1 MVATTR
7 GANSPRKLKF
17 SDKIVTKGL
26 TTDALVK
33 KMKALHSEL
42 ASMDQDNV
50 DTNTLQGVR
59 KELISTTI
67 LLHKDK
73 GVRALAACCI
83 ADLLRLYAPD
93 APYTA
98 PELKDIFQFFFRQ
111 LSTGLR
117 GPDAP
122 YYNEYF
128 YLLESLASIKSIVL
142 VCDIPAADEL
152 LCTIFRNIFDLV
164 PMGLPKNVE
173 MFMAEILVALIDECA
188 SLPSEVL
195 EILLAQFLPAR
206 TRTDSPA
213 YRLSIGV
220 CTRTA
225 DKLQRHVAQY
235 FGDLLLQHTP
245 DDQTSMPAEDVEELR
260 TAHELVQ
267 RLAQAVAPLLLNV
280 VPQLEEELRVTDQT
294 IRSIATQTL
303 GAIFGDSNGAKL
315 ARTYPS
321 TWSQWLLRRNDRV
334 AAVRVIFIEC
344 SKDIVLHHAELKGD
358 MEEALKGKFMDPDD
372 KVRAAVCKLFSQI
385 DYEAALHHVAKSQ
398 LEELAGRCL
407 DRKPTVRHE
416 AFNSIGRL
424 FSLAYPEIENNDL
437 AAVPQFS
444 WIPGKLIEAAAM
456 PETRDE
462 AEKCIS
468 EFVLP
473 LPAKNEDVVP
483 WTERLLLIMKYLNP
497 SHVTSLL
504 ALANLKS
511 ARPSVFE
518 RFIQCCV
525 DFNGGTIDK
534 NEEEITRNLNHAIKV
549 VTSQS
554 ADANKLADDL
564 RAFAKLNES
573 RLYKLLKTC
582 VDPQTDLKTLI
593 KSTSEFHRRVEQA
606 SSGILE
612 TMSWFLRRA
621 SLHIVNQ
628 SSIPTLVKK
637 LKLADQP
644 NTESQSLVGTGGDE
658 SSQQTHAEIIADRAQ
673 SVLECMSKF
682 NPAVYAPHVAELV
695 KALADE
701 KHPRLVQYCTQALAA
716 IVSLD
721 SSLAP
726 TEKRTTDRLVKIA
739 LSDVPKQAKFAL
751 RVLSH
756 CKDGA
761 HLCAKVVNTI
771 APALP
776 SAKGDT
782 LVAHIAA
789 LAEAA
794 KSCPEAFE
802 DKSNVI
808 TTYLVQELLM
818 SNTPST
824 EDEMITGD
832 ADEEWVED
840 SQLNAIG
847 KAKLLALKVMHNRC
861 LAHVH
866 SDAALDIS
874 QPVFKLLFTILEHGG
889 AVNPSVEY
897 DPRIKAR
904 LRLQAAVS
912 LLKLSSSET
921 YANVVLKNLIMLAIT
936 LQDTSFR
943 VRSELLN
950 KFTLLCINR
959 KLGPNFYVLAFIT
972 AHDPERE
979 IRERARN
986 WVIASMRRLPLELR
1000 VQHFDMLFIRLLH
1013 LLAHHPDFAVTTEGL
1028 QDMAKYVEFYLE
1040 IVATAEN
1047 IPLQFHLALK
1057 AKTVRDADSHVFSE
1071 HLYVLSELAQH
1082 LIRARAKNRGWTLNT
1097 YPGKVKIPADIF
1109 RALPNHEAASK
1120 ACISTCGD
1128 IHPRGLALL
1137 TSSRHVCR
1145 SLKKSICPR
1154 KTFNGSR
1161 ELENPSVHPPARLAK
1176 HETTRTRLP
1185 GSARQLLR
1193 GEQTEQPRRKARRPK
1208 KANTWREQSE
1218 DEESEEDPT
1227 SESDQDQGNAKAKPR
1242 PSTSTR
1248 EERRLKRS
1256 RGEEEPKQDS
1266 EESGEEEGSDEEES
1280 DSGSD
1285 GESGEEGEEGSDKG
1299 KSVEGVRKKRRL
1311 RGPRLTHRKR
1321 RSVPS
1326 KS

>member
-1 MVATTR
+1 MWTR
-7 GANSPRKLKF
+7 TLYRGYGKSSL
-17 SDKIVTKGL
+17 
-26 TTDALVK
+26 
-33 KMKALHSEL
+33 ALHSEL
-42 ASMDQDNV
+42 AAMDQDNV

-59 KELISTTI
+59 KELISATI

-321 TWSQWLLRRNDRV
+321 TWSQWLSRRNDRV
-334 AAVRVIFIEC
+334 AAVRVIFVEC

-385 DYEAALHHVAKSQ
+385 DYEAALHHVAKS
-398 LEELAGRCL
+398 
-407 DRKPTVRHE
+407 
-416 AFNSIGRL
+416 
-424 FSLAYPEIENNDL
+424 NDL

-483 WTERLLLIMKYLNP
+483 WTERLLLVMKYLCPFMKYLNP
-497 SHVTSLL
+497 GHVTGLL

-511 ARPSVFE
+511 SRPSVFE

-644 NTESQSLVGTGGDE
+644 NTDSQSLVGISGDE
-658 SSQQTHAEIIADRAQ
+658 GSQQTHAEIIADRAQ

-682 NPAVYAPHVAELV
+682 NPAVYSPHVAELV

-701 KHPRLVQYCTQALAA
+701 KHPRLA

-726 TEKRTTDRLVKIA
+726 AEKRTTDRLVKIA
-739 LSDVPKQAKFAL
+739 LSDAPKQAKFAL
-751 RVLSH
+751 RALSH

-761 HLCAKVVNTI
+761 HLCAKVVNAI

-776 SAKGDT
+776 SAEGDT
-782 LVAHIAA
+782 LVAHVAA

-824 EDEMITGD
+824 EDEMITDD

-847 KAKLLALKVMHNRC
+847 RAKLLALKVMHNRC

-874 QPVFKLLFTILEHGG
+874 QPVFKLLFTILEHSG

-897 DPRIKAR
+897 E

-912 LLKLSSSET
+912 LLKMSSSET
-921 YANVVLKNLIMLAIT
+921 YANIVLKNLIMLAIT

-986 WVIASMRRLPLELR
+986 WVVASMRRLPLELR

-1028 QDMAKYVEFYLE
+1028 QDMA
-1040 IVATAEN
+1040 
-1047 IPLQFHLALK
+1047 
-1057 AKTVRDADSHVFSE
+1057 
-1071 HLYVLSELAQH
+1071 
-1082 LIRARAKNRGWTLNT
+1082 
-1097 YPGKVKIPADIF
+1097 
-1109 RALPNHEAASK
+1109 
-1120 ACISTCGD
+1120 
-1128 IHPRGLALL
+1128 
-1137 TSSRHVCR
+1137 
-1145 SLKKSICPR
+1145 
-1154 KTFNGSR
+1154 
-1161 ELENPSVHPPARLAK
+1161 
-1176 HETTRTRLP
+1176 
-1185 GSARQLLR
+1185 
-1193 GEQTEQPRRKARRPK
+1193 
-1208 KANTWREQSE
+1208 
-1218 DEESEEDPT
+1218 
-1227 SESDQDQGNAKAKPR
+1227 
-1242 PSTSTR
+1242 
-1248 EERRLKRS
+1248 
-1256 RGEEEPKQDS
+1256 
-1266 EESGEEEGSDEEES
+1266 
-1280 DSGSD
+1280 
-1285 GESGEEGEEGSDKG
+1285 
-1299 KSVEGVRKKRRL
+1299 
-1311 RGPRLTHRKR
+1311 
-1321 RSVPS
+1321 
-1326 KS
+1326 

>member
-33 KMKALHSEL
+33 KMKTLHSEL

-50 DTNTLQGVR
+50 DTNTFQGVR

-164 PMGLPKNVE
+164 PIGLPKNVE

-321 TWSQWLLRRNDRV
+321 TWTQWLLRRNDRV
-334 AAVRVIFIEC
+334 AAVRVMFVEC
-344 SKDIVLHHAELKGD
+344 SKDILLHHAELKGD

-385 DYEAALHHVAKSQ
+385 DYEAALHHVTISQ

-407 DRKPTVRHE
+407 DRKPAVRHE

-424 FSLAYPEIENNDL
+424 YSLAYPEIENNDL

-444 WIPGKLIEAAAM
+444 WIPGKLIEAAATH
-456 PETRDE
+456 ETRDE

-473 LPAKNEDVVP
+473 LPAKSEDVVP
-483 WTERLLLIMKYLNP
+483 WTERLLLVMKYLNP
-497 SHVTSLL
+497 GHVTSLL

-511 ARPSVFE
+511 PRPSVFE

-554 ADANKLADDL
+554 ADGSKLAEDL
-564 RAFAKLNES
+564 HTFAKLNEN
-573 RLYKLLKTC
+573 RLYKLVKTC

-628 SSIPTLVKK
+628 SSIPILVKK

-644 NTESQSLVGTGGDE
+644 NTESQSL
-658 SSQQTHAEIIADRAQ
+658 

-682 NPAVYAPHVAELV
+682 NPAVYSPHVAELI

-721 SSLAP
+721 DSLAP

-739 LSDVPKQAKFAL
+739 LSDAPKQAKFAL
-751 RVLSH
+751 RALSH

-776 SAKGDT
+776 RANGDT

-824 EDEMITGD
+824 EDEMVTDD

-874 QPVFKLLFTILEHGG
+874 QPVFKLLFTILEHSG
-889 AVNPSVEY
+889 AVNPTVEY

-912 LLKLSSSET
+912 LLKMSSIET

-959 KLGPNFYVLAFIT
+959 KLGPNFYVLTFIT

-986 WVIASMRRLPLELR
+986 WVVKSMQLR

-1028 QDMAKYVEFYLE
+1028 QDMAKYIEFYLD

-1047 IPLQFHLALK
+1047 ISLQFHLALK

-1097 YPGKVKIPADIF
+1097 YPGKVKIPADLF

-1120 ACISTCGD
+1120 ISKKEYLPEENLQWLSAAGKPVRSPTSKARKTGD
-1128 IHPRGLALL
+1128 DKDKA
-1137 TSSRHVCR
+1137 
-1145 SLKKSICPR
+1145 PR
-1154 KTFNGSR
+1154 KRKATASGRTNG
-1161 ELENPSVHPPARLAK
+1161 ATK
-1176 HETTRTRLP
+1176 
-1185 GSARQLLR
+1185 
-1193 GEQTEQPRRKARRPK
+1193 KARRPQK
-1208 KANTWREQSE
+1208 VNTWREQSE
-1218 DEESEEDPT
+1218 DEESDEDLT
-1227 SESDQDQGNAKAKPR
+1227 SESDDQGDAKSKPR

-1248 EERRLKRS
+1248 EERRLRRS
-1256 RGEEEPKQDS
+1256 RGGEEAEPKQDS
-1266 EESGEEEGSDEEES
+1266 EESGEEEGSGEEES
-1280 DSGSD
+1280 DGSSD
-1285 GESGEEGEEGSDKG
+1285 GESGEEGEGESDKD
-1299 KSVEGVRKKRRL
+1299 KSTEVVRKKRRV

-1321 RSVPS
+1321 RSRPS
-1326 KS
+1326 KP

>member
-17 SDKIVTKGL
+17 SDKIITKGL

-33 KMKALHSEL
+33 RMKTLHSEL
-42 ASMDQDNV
+42 ASIDQDNV

-152 LCTIFRNIFDLV
+152 LCTIFRNVFDLV

-321 TWSQWLLRRNDRV
+321 TWHSGY
-334 AAVRVIFIEC
+334 
-344 SKDIVLHHAELKGD
+344 IVSRHAELKGD

-385 DYEAALHHVAKSQ
+385 DYEAALHHVTKSQ

-407 DRKPTVRHE
+407 DRKPVVRHE

-424 FSLAYPEIENNDL
+424 YSLAYPEIENNDL

-473 LPAKNEDVVP
+473 MPTKSEDVVS
-483 WTERLLLIMKYLNP
+483 WTERLLLVMKYLNP
-497 SHVTSLL
+497 GHVTSLL

-511 ARPSVFE
+511 PIE
-518 RFIQCCV
+518 LLPN
-525 DFNGGTIDK
+525 NGFV
-534 NEEEITRNLNHAIKV
+534 A
-549 VTSQS
+549 QS
-554 ADANKLADDL
+554 ADASKLADDL
-564 RAFAKLNES
+564 RTFAKLNE
-573 RLYKLLKTC
+573 
-582 VDPQTDLKTLI
+582 TL
-593 KSTSEFHRRVEQA
+593 
-606 SSGILE
+606 
-612 TMSWFLRRA
+612 
-621 SLHIVNQ
+621 
-628 SSIPTLVKK
+628 
-637 LKLADQP
+637 
-644 NTESQSLVGTGGDE
+644 
-658 SSQQTHAEIIADRAQ
+658 QQTHAEIIADRAQ

-682 NPAVYAPHVAELV
+682 NPTVYSPHVAELI

-701 KHPRLVQYCTQALAA
+701 KHPRLVQCCTQALAA
-716 IVSLD
+716 VVRTD
-721 SSLAP
+721 NSLAP

-739 LSDVPKQAKFAL
+739 QCDSPKQAKFAL
-751 RVLSH
+751 RALSY

-761 HLCAKVVNTI
+761 DLCAKVVKNI
-771 APALP
+771 ASTLP
-776 SAKGDT
+776 KAKGDT

-794 KSCPEAFE
+794 KACPEAFE

-808 TTYLVQELLM
+808 TTYL
-818 SNTPST
+818 
-824 EDEMITGD
+824 DEMLTDD

-840 SQLNAIG
+840 NQLNAIG

-861 LAHVH
+861 LAHVN
-866 SDAALDIS
+866 SDAALDVS
-874 QPVFKLLFTILEHGG
+874 QPVFKLLFAILEHGG
-889 AVNPSVEY
+889 AVNPSIDY
-897 DPRIKAR
+897 DSRIKAR

-912 LLKLSSSET
+912 LLKMSSAET
-921 YANVVLKNLIMLAIT
+921 YGNVVLKNLIMLAVT

-943 VRSELLN
+943 SGKSE
-950 KFTLLCINR
+950 KE
-959 KLGPNFYVLAFIT
+959 LAT
-972 AHDPERE
+972 GSLHRCAGSQS
-979 IRERARN
+979 AK
-986 WVIASMRRLPLELR
+986 LR

-1013 LLAHHPDFAVTTEGL
+1013 LLAHHPDFTVTTEGL
-1028 QDMAKYVEFYLE
+1028 QDMANSTWHSKR
-1040 IVATAEN
+1040 
-1047 IPLQFHLALK
+1047 
-1057 AKTVRDADSHVFSE
+1057 KTVRDADSHVFSE
-1071 HLYVLSELAQH
+1071 ISKKEYLPEENLQWLSSAGKP
-1082 LIRARAKNRGWTLNT
+1082 IRSPT
-1097 YPGKVKIPADIF
+1097 
-1109 RALPNHEAASK
+1109 SK
-1120 ACISTCGD
+1120 SRKTGD
-1128 IHPRGLALL
+1128 DKDKA
-1137 TSSRHVCR
+1137 
-1145 SLKKSICPR
+1145 PR
-1154 KTFNGSR
+1154 KRKATASGRTNG
-1161 ELENPSVHPPARLAK
+1161 
-1176 HETTRTRLP
+1176 TTK
-1185 GSARQLLR
+1185 
-1193 GEQTEQPRRKARRPK
+1193 KARRPK
-1208 KANTWREQSE
+1208 KTNTWREQSA
-1218 DEESEEDPT
+1218 DEESDEDLT
-1227 SESDQDQGNAKAKPR
+1227 SESDEDQDNVKTQHHANT
-1242 PSTSTR
+1242 TSTR
-1248 EERRLKRS
+1248 EERRLRRS
-1256 RGEEEPKQDS
+1256 RGGEELEPKQDS
-1266 EESGEEEGSDEEES
+1266 EQSGEEEGSGEEES
-1280 DSGSD
+1280 GRESGRESD
-1285 GESGEEGEEGSDKG
+1285 GETEEEVDQGGDKD
-1299 KSVEGVRKKRRL
+1299 KSVGVARKKRRM

-1321 RSVPS
+1321 RASRPS
-1326 KS
+1326 KP

>member
-17 SDKIVTKGL
+17 SDKIITKGL

-33 KMKALHSEL
+33 RMKTLHSEL
-42 ASMDQDNV
+42 ASIDQDNV

-152 LCTIFRNIFDLV
+152 LCTIFRNVFDLV

-321 TWSQWLLRRNDRV
+321 TWAQWLLRRNDRV
-334 AAVRVIFIEC
+334 AAVRVIFVEC
-344 SKDIVLHHAELKGD
+344 AKDIVSRHAELKGD

-385 DYEAALHHVAKSQ
+385 DYEAALHHVTKSQ

-407 DRKPTVRHE
+407 DRKPVVRHE

-424 FSLAYPEIENNDL
+424 YSLAYPEIENNDL

-473 LPAKNEDVVP
+473 MPTKSEDVVS
-483 WTERLLLIMKYLNP
+483 WTERLLLVMKYLNP
-497 SHVTSLL
+497 GHVTSLL

-511 ARPSVFE
+511 PRPSVFE

-534 NEEEITRNLNHAIKV
+534 NEEEITKNLNHAIKV

-554 ADANKLADDL
+554 ADASKLADDL
-564 RAFAKLNES
+564 RTFAKLNES

-582 VDPQTDLKTLI
+582 VDPQTDLKALI
-593 KSTSEFHRRVEQA
+593 KCTSEFHRRVEQA

-612 TMSWFLRRA
+612 TMSWVLRRA

-637 LKLADQP
+637 LKLSDQP
-644 NTESQSLVGTGGDE
+644 NTESQSLVGMGGDE
-658 SSQQTHAEIIADRAQ
+658 ALQQTHAEIIADRAQ

-682 NPAVYAPHVAELV
+682 NPTVYSPHVAELI

-701 KHPRLVQYCTQALAA
+701 KHPRLVQCCTQALAA
-716 IVSLD
+716 VVRTD
-721 SSLAP
+721 NSLAP

-739 LSDVPKQAKFAL
+739 QCDSPKQAKFAL
-751 RVLSH
+751 RALSY

-761 HLCAKVVNTI
+761 DLCAKVVKNI
-771 APALP
+771 ASTLP
-776 SAKGDT
+776 KAEGDT

-794 KSCPEAFE
+794 KACPEAFE

-808 TTYLVQELLM
+808 TTYL
-818 SNTPST
+818 
-824 EDEMITGD
+824 DEMLTDD

-840 SQLNAIG
+840 NQLNAIG

-861 LAHVH
+861 LAHVN
-866 SDAALDIS
+866 SDAALDVS
-874 QPVFKLLFTILEHGG
+874 QPVFKLLFAILEHGG
-889 AVNPSVEY
+889 AVNPSIDY
-897 DPRIKAR
+897 DSRIKAR

-912 LLKLSSSET
+912 LLKMSSAET
-921 YANVVLKNLIMLAIT
+921 YGNVVLKNLIMLAVT

-959 KLGPNFYVLAFIT
+959 KLGPNFYVLTFIT

-986 WVIASMRRLPLELR
+986 WVVASMRRLPIELR

-1013 LLAHHPDFAVTTEGL
+1013 LLAHHPDFTVTTEGL
-1028 QDMAKYVEFYLE
+1028 QDMAKYIEFYLD

-1047 IPLQFHLALK
+1047 ISLQFHLALK

-1097 YPGKVKIPADIF
+1097 YPGKVKIPGDIF

-1120 ACISTCGD
+1120 ACISKKEYLPEENLQWLSSAGKPIRSPTSKSRKTGD
-1128 IHPRGLALL
+1128 DKDKA
-1137 TSSRHVCR
+1137 
-1145 SLKKSICPR
+1145 PR
-1154 KTFNGSR
+1154 KRKATASGRTNG
-1161 ELENPSVHPPARLAK
+1161 
-1176 HETTRTRLP
+1176 TTK
-1185 GSARQLLR
+1185 
-1193 GEQTEQPRRKARRPK
+1193 KARRPK
-1208 KANTWREQSE
+1208 KTNTWREQSA
-1218 DEESEEDPT
+1218 DEESDEDLT
-1227 SESDQDQGNAKAKPR
+1227 SESDEDQDNVKTQHHANT
-1242 PSTSTR
+1242 TSTR
-1248 EERRLKRS
+1248 EERRLRRS
-1256 RGEEEPKQDS
+1256 RGGEELEPKQDS
-1266 EESGEEEGSDEEES
+1266 EQSGEEEGSGEEES
-1280 DSGSD
+1280 GRESGRESD
-1285 GESGEEGEEGSDKG
+1285 GETEEEVDQGGDKD
-1299 KSVEGVRKKRRL
+1299 KSVGVARKKRRM

-1321 RSVPS
+1321 RASRPS
-1326 KS
+1326 KP

>member
-17 SDKIVTKGL
+17 SDKIITKGL

-33 KMKALHSEL
+33 RMKTLHSEL
-42 ASMDQDNV
+42 ASIDQDNV

-152 LCTIFRNIFDLV
+152 LCTIFRNVFDLV

-321 TWSQWLLRRNDRV
+321 TWAQWLLRRNDRV
-334 AAVRVIFIEC
+334 AAVRVIFVEC
-344 SKDIVLHHAELKGD
+344 AKDIVSRHAELKGD
-358 MEEALKGKFMDPDD
+358 MEVSAFTEALKGKFMDPDD

-385 DYEAALHHVAKSQ
+385 DYEAALHHVTKSQ

-407 DRKPTVRHE
+407 DRKPVVRHE

-424 FSLAYPEIENNDL
+424 YSLAYPEIENNDL

-456 PETRDE
+456 PETSIE
-462 AEKCIS
+462 LLPNNG
-468 EFVLP
+468 FV
-473 LPAKNEDVVP
+473 A
-483 WTERLLLIMKYLNP
+483 
-497 SHVTSLL
+497 
-504 ALANLKS
+504 
-511 ARPSVFE
+511 
-518 RFIQCCV
+518 
-525 DFNGGTIDK
+525 
-534 NEEEITRNLNHAIKV
+534 
-549 VTSQS
+549 QS
-554 ADANKLADDL
+554 ADASKLADDL
-564 RAFAKLNES
+564 RTFAKLNES

-582 VDPQTDLKTLI
+582 VDPQTDLKALI
-593 KSTSEFHRRVEQA
+593 KCTVCSFFCVDICFAHSSSPSSTGVLSKHPLSAYCQSILDSNTSQEAQALRPTKHRVA
-606 SSGILE
+606 ITG
-612 TMSWFLRRA
+612 WDGRRRR
-621 SLHIVNQ
+621 Q
-628 SSIPTLVKK
+628 
-637 LKLADQP
+637 
-644 NTESQSLVGTGGDE
+644 
-658 SSQQTHAEIIADRAQ
+658 IIADRAQ

-682 NPAVYAPHVAELV
+682 NPTVYSPHVAELI

-701 KHPRLVQYCTQALAA
+701 KHPRLVQCCTQALAA
-716 IVSLD
+716 VVRTD
-721 SSLAP
+721 NSLAP
-726 TEKRTTDRLVKIA
+726 TENESSTRPSYYGSNSDIRQNIA
-739 LSDVPKQAKFAL
+739 STLPK
-751 RVLSH
+751 
-756 CKDGA
+756 
-761 HLCAKVVNTI
+761 
-771 APALP
+771 
-776 SAKGDT
+776 AKGDT

-794 KSCPEAFE
+794 KACPEAFE

-824 EDEMITGD
+824 EDEMLTDD

-840 SQLNAIG
+840 NQLNAIG

-861 LAHVH
+861 LAHVN
-866 SDAALDIS
+866 SDAALDVS
-874 QPVFKLLFTILEHGG
+874 QPVFKLLFAILEHGG
-889 AVNPSVEY
+889 AVNPSIDYE
-897 DPRIKAR
+897 
-904 LRLQAAVS
+904 
-912 LLKLSSSET
+912 
-921 YANVVLKNLIMLAIT
+921 
-936 LQDTSFR
+936 
-943 VRSELLN
+943 
-950 KFTLLCINR
+950 
-959 KLGPNFYVLAFIT
+959 
-972 AHDPERE
+972 
-979 IRERARN
+979 
-986 WVIASMRRLPLELR
+986 
-1000 VQHFDMLFIRLLH
+1000 
-1013 LLAHHPDFAVTTEGL
+1013 
-1028 QDMAKYVEFYLE
+1028 
-1040 IVATAEN
+1040 
-1047 IPLQFHLALK
+1047 
-1057 AKTVRDADSHVFSE
+1057 
-1071 HLYVLSELAQH
+1071 
-1082 LIRARAKNRGWTLNT
+1082 
-1097 YPGKVKIPADIF
+1097 
-1109 RALPNHEAASK
+1109 
-1120 ACISTCGD
+1120 
-1128 IHPRGLALL
+1128 
-1137 TSSRHVCR
+1137 
-1145 SLKKSICPR
+1145 
-1154 KTFNGSR
+1154 
-1161 ELENPSVHPPARLAK
+1161 
-1176 HETTRTRLP
+1176 
-1185 GSARQLLR
+1185 
-1193 GEQTEQPRRKARRPK
+1193 
-1208 KANTWREQSE
+1208 
-1218 DEESEEDPT
+1218 
-1227 SESDQDQGNAKAKPR
+1227 
-1242 PSTSTR
+1242 
-1248 EERRLKRS
+1248 
-1256 RGEEEPKQDS
+1256 
-1266 EESGEEEGSDEEES
+1266 
-1280 DSGSD
+1280 
-1285 GESGEEGEEGSDKG
+1285 
-1299 KSVEGVRKKRRL
+1299 
-1311 RGPRLTHRKR
+1311 
-1321 RSVPS
+1321 
-1326 KS
+1326 

>member
-17 SDKIVTKGL
+17 SDKIITKGL

-33 KMKALHSEL
+33 RMKTLHSEL

-50 DTNTLQGVR
+50 DTNTFQGVR

-188 SLPSEVL
+188 SIPSEVL

-220 CTRTA
+220 CTRTS

-245 DDQTSMPAEDVEELR
+245 DDQTPMAPDDVEELR
-260 TAHELVQ
+260 TAHGLVQ
-267 RLAQAVAPLLLNV
+267 RLAQAVDSLLLNV

-321 TWSQWLLRRNDRV
+321 TWTQWLLRRNDRV
-334 AAVRVIFIEC
+334 AAVRVMFVEC
-344 SKDIVLHHAELKGD
+344 AKDIVSHHAELKGD

-385 DYEAALHHVAKSQ
+385 DYEAALHHVTKSQ

-407 DRKPTVRHE
+407 DRKPVPLNCVAH
-416 AFNSIGRL
+416 AHIPDS
-424 FSLAYPEIENNDL
+424 ENNDL

-456 PETRDE
+456 TETRDE

-473 LPAKNEDVVP
+473 LPAKNEDVVS
-483 WTERLLLIMKYLNP
+483 WTERLLLVMKYLNP
-497 SHVTSLL
+497 GHVTSLL

-511 ARPSVFE
+511 PHPSVFE

-534 NEEEITRNLNHAIKV
+534 NEDEITKNLNHAIKLFPDSGCV
-549 VTSQS
+549 AQS
-554 ADANKLADDL
+554 AGANKLADDL
-564 RAFAKLNES
+564 RTFAKLNDN
-573 RLYKLLKTC
+573 RLYKLLRTC
-582 VDPQTDLKTLI
+582 VDPQTDLKALI

-637 LKLADQP
+637 LKLTDQP
-644 NTESQSLVGTGGDE
+644 NTESQSLAGMGGDE
-658 SSQQTHAEIIADRAQ
+658 GTYYLQQTHAEVIADRAQ

-682 NPAVYAPHVAELV
+682 NPAVYSPHVAELV

-701 KHPRLVQYCTQALAA
+701 KHPRLVQCCTQALAGA
-716 IVSLD
+716 VRLD
-721 SSLAP
+721 NSLAP
-726 TEKRTTDRLVKIA
+726 TEKRTTDRLAKIA
-739 LSDVPKQAKFAL
+739 QSDSPKQAKFAL
-751 RVLSH
+751 RALSH

-761 HLCAKVVNTI
+761 DICAKVVKTI
-771 APALP
+771 SSALP
-776 SAKGDT
+776 SAKGNT

-824 EDEMITGD
+824 EDEMITDD

-840 SQLNAIG
+840 NQLNAIG

-861 LAHVH
+861 LAHVN

-874 QPVFKLLFTILEHGG
+874 QPVFKLLFTILEHSG
-889 AVNPSVEY
+889 AVNPSVDY
-897 DPRIKAR
+897 DSRIRAR

-912 LLKLSSSET
+912 LLKLSSVET
-921 YANVVLKNLIMLAIT
+921 YGNVVLKNLIMLAIT

-959 KLGPNFYVLAFIT
+959 KLVPNFYVLTFIT

-986 WVIASMRRLPLELR
+986 WVAASMRRLPFELR

-1028 QDMAKYVEFYLE
+1028 QDMAKYIEFYLD

-1047 IPLQFHLALK
+1047 ISLQFHLALK

-1097 YPGKVKIPADIF
+1097 YPGKVKIPGDIF

-1120 ACISTCGD
+1120 ACV
-1128 IHPRGLALL
+1128 
-1137 TSSRHVCR
+1137 SR
-1145 SLKKSICPR
+1145 LWGPF
-1154 KTFNGSR
+1154 T
-1161 ELENPSVHPPARLAK
+1161 PA
-1176 HETTRTRLP
+1176 
-1185 GSARQLLR
+1185 
-1193 GEQTEQPRRKARRPK
+1193 
-1208 KANTWREQSE
+1208 N
-1218 DEESEEDPT
+1218 
-1227 SESDQDQGNAKAKPR
+1227 
-1242 PSTSTR
+1242 
-1248 EERRLKRS
+1248 
-1256 RGEEEPKQDS
+1256 
-1266 EESGEEEGSDEEES
+1266 
-1280 DSGSD
+1280 
-1285 GESGEEGEEGSDKG
+1285 
-1299 KSVEGVRKKRRL
+1299 
-1311 RGPRLTHRKR
+1311 
-1321 RSVPS
+1321 
-1326 KS
+1326 

>member
-17 SDKIVTKGL
+17 SDKIVTKGI

-50 DTNTLQGVR
+50 DTNTLQGAR

-98 PELKDIFQFFFRQ
+98 PELKAN
-111 LSTGLR
+111 
-117 GPDAP
+117 AP

-334 AAVRVIFIEC
+334 AAIRVIFIEC
-344 SKDIVLHHAELKGD
+344 SKDIVSHHAELKGD

-407 DRKPTVRHE
+407 DRKPIVRHK

-456 PETRDE
+456 SETRDE

-483 WTERLLLIMKYLNP
+483 WTERLLLIMKYLNS

-534 NEEEITRNLNHAIKV
+534 DEEEITRNLNHAIKV

-644 NTESQSLVGTGGDE
+644 NTESQALVGTGGDE

-695 KALADE
+695 KALAGE

-761 HLCAKVVNTI
+761 HLCAKVINTI

-776 SAKGDT
+776 GAEGDT

-824 EDEMITGD
+824 EDEMITDD

-840 SQLNAIG
+840 SQLNTIG

-874 QPVFKLLFTILEHGG
+874 QPVFKLLFTILEHSG

-912 LLKLSSSET
+912 LLKMSSSET

-959 KLGPNFYVLAFIT
+959 KLGPNFYVLVFIT

-986 WVIASMRRLPLELR
+986 WVVASMRRLPLELR

-1028 QDMAKYVEFYLE
+1028 QDMAKYLEFYLE

-1120 ACISTCGD
+1120 ACILQL
-1128 IHPRGLALL
+1128 RGPFTRRASV
-1137 TSSRHVCR
+1137 TNARKTR
-1145 SLKKSICPR
+1145 DDKDKAPR
-1154 KTFNGSR
+1154 KRKATASGRTNG
-1161 ELENPSVHPPARLAK
+1161 AAK
-1176 HETTRTRLP
+1176 
-1185 GSARQLLR
+1185 
-1193 GEQTEQPRRKARRPK
+1193 KARRPK

-1227 SESDQDQGNAKAKPR
+1227 SESDQDRDQDQGKTKSKPR

-1248 EERRLKRS
+1248 EERRLRRS
-1256 RGEEEPKQDS
+1256 RGGEEEPKQDS
-1266 EESGEEEGSDEEES
+1266 EESGEEEGSDEGES
-1280 DSGSD
+1280 DSDSD

-1299 KSVEGVRKKRRL
+1299 KSAEGVRKKRRL
-1311 RGPRLTHRKR
+1311 RGPRLTQRKR

>member
-33 KMKALHSEL
+33 KMKTLHSEL

-50 DTNTLQGVR
+50 DTNTFQGVR

-334 AAVRVIFIEC
+334 AAVRVMFVEC
-344 SKDIVLHHAELKGD
+344 SKDILLHHAELKGD

-385 DYEAALHHVAKSQ
+385 DYEAALHHVTTSQ

-407 DRKPTVRHE
+407 DRKPAVRHE

-424 FSLAYPEIENNDL
+424 YSLAYPEIENNDL

-473 LPAKNEDVVP
+473 LPAKNEDIVP
-483 WTERLLLIMKYLNP
+483 WTERLLLVMKYLNP
-497 SHVTSLL
+497 GHVTSLL

-511 ARPSVFE
+511 PRPSVFE

-534 NEEEITRNLNHAIKV
+534 NEEEVTRNLNHAIKV

-554 ADANKLADDL
+554 ADGSKLAEDL
-564 RAFAKLNES
+564 HTFAKLNES

-582 VDPQTDLKTLI
+582 VDPQTDLKTLL

-628 SSIPTLVKK
+628 SSIPILVKK

-644 NTESQSLVGTGGDE
+644 NTESQSLIGVGGDE
-658 SSQQTHAEIIADRAQ
+658 GSQQTHAEIIADRAQ

-682 NPAVYAPHVAELV
+682 NPAVYSPHVAELI

-721 SSLAP
+721 NSLAP

-739 LSDVPKQAKFAL
+739 LSDAPKQAKFAL
-751 RVLSH
+751 RALSH
-756 CKDGA
+756 CKDGT

-824 EDEMITGD
+824 EDEMVTDD
-832 ADEEWVED
+832 ADEEWIED

-847 KAKLLALKVMHNRC
+847 KSKLLALKVMHNRC

-874 QPVFKLLFTILEHGG
+874 QPVFKLLFTVLEHGG
-889 AVNPSVEY
+889 AVNPTVEY

-912 LLKLSSSET
+912 LLKMSSIET

-959 KLGPNFYVLAFIT
+959 KLGPNFYVLTFIT

-986 WVIASMRRLPLELR
+986 WVVASMRRLPLELR

-1028 QDMAKYVEFYLE
+1028 QDMAKYIEFYLD

-1047 IPLQFHLALK
+1047 ISLQFHLALK
-1057 AKTVRDADSHVFSE
+1057 AKTVRDADSQVFSE

-1097 YPGKVKIPADIF
+1097 YPGKVKIPADLF

-1120 ACISTCGD
+1120 ISKKEYLPEENLQWLSAAGK
-1128 IHPRGLALL
+1128 P
-1137 TSSRHVCR
+1137 VR
-1145 SLKKSICPR
+1145 S
-1154 KTFNGSR
+1154 
-1161 ELENPSVHPPARLAK
+1161 
-1176 HETTRTRLP
+1176 
-1185 GSARQLLR
+1185 
-1193 GEQTEQPRRKARRPK
+1193 
-1208 KANTWREQSE
+1208 
-1218 DEESEEDPT
+1218 PT
-1227 SESDQDQGNAKAKPR
+1227 SKVTSLCLGNC
-1242 PSTSTR
+1242 
-1248 EERRLKRS
+1248 
-1256 RGEEEPKQDS
+1256 
-1266 EESGEEEGSDEEES
+1266 
-1280 DSGSD
+1280 
-1285 GESGEEGEEGSDKG
+1285 
-1299 KSVEGVRKKRRL
+1299 
-1311 RGPRLTHRKR
+1311 
-1321 RSVPS
+1321 
-1326 KS
+1326 

>member
-17 SDKIVTKGL
+17 SDKIITKGL

-33 KMKALHSEL
+33 RMKTLHSEL

-50 DTNTLQGVR
+50 DTNTFQGVR

-321 TWSQWLLRRNDRV
+321 TWTQWLLRRNDRV
-334 AAVRVIFIEC
+334 AAVRVIFVEC
-344 SKDIVLHHAELKGD
+344 AKDIVSHHAELKGD

-385 DYEAALHHVAKSQ
+385 DYEAALHHVTKSQ

-407 DRKPTVRHE
+407 DRKASCPVVRHE
-416 AFNSIGRL
+416 AFKSIGRL
-424 FSLAYPEIENNDL
+424 YSLAFSEIENNDL

-483 WTERLLLIMKYLNP
+483 WTERLLLVMKYLNP
-497 SHVTSLL
+497 GHVTGLL

-511 ARPSVFE
+511 PHPSVFE

-534 NEEEITRNLNHAIKV
+534 NEEEITKSLNHAIKV

-554 ADANKLADDL
+554 ADASKLADDL
-564 RAFAKLNES
+564 RTFAKLNES

-637 LKLADQP
+637 LKFADQP
-644 NTESQSLVGTGGDE
+644 NTESQSLVGAGGDE
-658 SSQQTHAEIIADRAQ
+658 GKYYPQQTHAEVIADRAQ

-682 NPAVYAPHVAELV
+682 NPAVYSPHVAELV

-701 KHPRLVQYCTQALAA
+701 KHPRLVQCCTQALAA
-716 IVSLD
+716 VVRLD
-721 SSLAP
+721 NSLAP
-726 TEKRTTDRLVKIA
+726 TEKRTIDRLVKIA
-739 LSDVPKQAKFAL
+739 QGDSPKQAKFAL
-751 RVLSH
+751 RALSH

-761 HLCAKVVNTI
+761 DLCAKVVKTVTV
-771 APALP
+771 ALP

-782 LVAHIAA
+782 LVAHIAT

-824 EDEMITGD
+824 EDEMITDD

-840 SQLNAIG
+840 NQLNAIG

-874 QPVFKLLFTILEHGG
+874 QPVLKLLFTILEHNG
-889 AVNPSVEY
+889 AVNPSVDY

-912 LLKLSSSET
+912 LLKMSSVET
-921 YANVVLKNLIMLAIT
+921 YGNVVLKNLIMLAIT

-959 KLGPNFYVLAFIT
+959 KLGPNFYVLTFIT

-986 WVIASMRRLPLELR
+986 WVAASMRRLPLGELIQQLR

-1028 QDMAKYVEFYLE
+1028 QDIAKYIEFYLD

-1047 IPLQFHLALK
+1047 ISLQFHLALK

-1097 YPGKVKIPADIF
+1097 YPGKVKIPGDIF

-1120 ACISTCGD
+1120 ACISKKEYLPEENLQWLSGAGKPLRSPTSKVRQTGD
-1128 IHPRGLALL
+1128 DKDKA
-1137 TSSRHVCR
+1137 
-1145 SLKKSICPR
+1145 PR
-1154 KTFNGSR
+1154 KRKATASGRTNGATKY
-1161 ELENPSVHPPARLAK
+1161 V
-1176 HETTRTRLP
+1176 
-1185 GSARQLLR
+1185 
-1193 GEQTEQPRRKARRPK
+1193 KARRPK
-1208 KANTWREQSE
+1208 KTNTWREESE
-1218 DEESEEDPT
+1218 DEESDEDLT
-1227 SESDQDQGNAKAKPR
+1227 SESDEDQGNTKAKTR
-1242 PSTSTR
+1242 ANTTSTR

-1256 RGEEEPKQDS
+1256 RGGEEAEPKQDS
-1266 EESGEEEGSDEEES
+1266 EQSGEEEGSGEEES
-1280 DSGSD
+1280 GGESD
-1285 GESGEEGEEGSDKG
+1285 GESEEEVEGGSDKD
-1299 KSVEGVRKKRRL
+1299 KSTEVVRKKRRM

-1321 RSVPS
+1321 RTSKPS
-1326 KS
+1326 KP

>member
-17 SDKIVTKGL
+17 SDKIITKGL

-33 KMKALHSEL
+33 RMKTLHSEL
-42 ASMDQDNV
+42 ASIDQDNV

-152 LCTIFRNIFDLV
+152 LCTIFRNVFDLV

-321 TWSQWLLRRNDRV
+321 TWAQWLLRRNDRV
-334 AAVRVIFIEC
+334 AAVRVIFVEC
-344 SKDIVLHHAELKGD
+344 AKDIVSRHAELKGD

-385 DYEAALHHVAKSQ
+385 DYEAALHHVTKSQ

-407 DRKPTVRHE
+407 DRKPVVRHE

-424 FSLAYPEIENNDL
+424 YSLAYPEIENNDL

-473 LPAKNEDVVP
+473 MPTKSEDVVS
-483 WTERLLLIMKYLNP
+483 WTERLLLVMKYLNP
-497 SHVTSLL
+497 GHVTSLL

-511 ARPSVFE
+511 PRPSVFE

-525 DFNGGTIDK
+525 DFNVCVANKRYIIQVNIHCQGGTIDK
-534 NEEEITRNLNHAIKV
+534 NEEEITKNLNHAIKV

-554 ADANKLADDL
+554 ADASKLADDL
-564 RAFAKLNES
+564 RTFAKLNES

-582 VDPQTDLKTLI
+582 VDPQTDLKALI
-593 KSTSEFHRRVEQA
+593 KCTSEFHRRVEQA

-612 TMSWFLRRA
+612 TMSWVLRRA

-637 LKLADQP
+637 LKLSDQP
-644 NTESQSLVGTGGDE
+644 NTESQSLVGMGGDE
-658 SSQQTHAEIIADRAQ
+658 GKYYPLISRSLLTE
-673 SVLECMSKF
+673 L
-682 NPAVYAPHVAELV
+682 NPSELI

-701 KHPRLVQYCTQALAA
+701 KHPRLVQCCTQALAA
-716 IVSLD
+716 VVRTD
-721 SSLAP
+721 NSLAP

-739 LSDVPKQAKFAL
+739 QCDSPKQAKFAL
-751 RVLSH
+751 RALSY

-761 HLCAKVVNTI
+761 DLCAKVVKNI
-771 APALP
+771 ASTLP
-776 SAKGDT
+776 KAKGDT

-794 KSCPEAFE
+794 KACPEAFE

-808 TTYLVQELLM
+808 TTYL
-818 SNTPST
+818 
-824 EDEMITGD
+824 DEMLTDD

-840 SQLNAIG
+840 NQLNAIG

-861 LAHVH
+861 LAHVN
-866 SDAALDIS
+866 SDAALDVS
-874 QPVFKLLFTILEHGG
+874 QPVFKLLFAILEHGG
-889 AVNPSVEY
+889 AVNPSIDY
-897 DPRIKAR
+897 DSRIKAR

-912 LLKLSSSET
+912 LLKMSSAET
-921 YANVVLKNLIMLAIT
+921 YGNVVLKNLIMLAVT

-943 VRSELLN
+943 SGKSE
-950 KFTLLCINR
+950 KE
-959 KLGPNFYVLAFIT
+959 LAT
-972 AHDPERE
+972 GSLHRCAGSQS
-979 IRERARN
+979 AK
-986 WVIASMRRLPLELR
+986 LR

-1013 LLAHHPDFAVTTEGL
+1013 LLAHHPDFTVTTEGL
-1028 QDMAKYVEFYLE
+1028 QDMAKYIEFYLD

-1047 IPLQFHLALK
+1047 ISLQFHLALK

-1071 HLYVLSELAQH
+1071 ISKKEYLPEENLQWLSSAGKP
-1082 LIRARAKNRGWTLNT
+1082 IRSPT
-1097 YPGKVKIPADIF
+1097 
-1109 RALPNHEAASK
+1109 SK
-1120 ACISTCGD
+1120 SRKTGD
-1128 IHPRGLALL
+1128 DKDKA
-1137 TSSRHVCR
+1137 
-1145 SLKKSICPR
+1145 PR
-1154 KTFNGSR
+1154 KRKATASGRTNG
-1161 ELENPSVHPPARLAK
+1161 
-1176 HETTRTRLP
+1176 TTK
-1185 GSARQLLR
+1185 
-1193 GEQTEQPRRKARRPK
+1193 KARRPK
-1208 KANTWREQSE
+1208 KTNTWREQSA
-1218 DEESEEDPT
+1218 DEESDEDLT
-1227 SESDQDQGNAKAKPR
+1227 SESDEDQDNVKTQHHANT
-1242 PSTSTR
+1242 TSTR
-1248 EERRLKRS
+1248 EERRLRRS
-1256 RGEEEPKQDS
+1256 RGGEELEPKQDS
-1266 EESGEEEGSDEEES
+1266 EQSGEEEGSGEEES
-1280 DSGSD
+1280 GRESGRESD
-1285 GESGEEGEEGSDKG
+1285 GETEEEVDQGGDKD
-1299 KSVEGVRKKRRL
+1299 KSVGVARKKRRM

-1321 RSVPS
+1321 RASRPS
-1326 KS
+1326 KP

>member
-26 TTDALVK
+26 TTDAL
-33 KMKALHSEL
+33 ALHSEL

-152 LCTIFRNIFDLV
+152 LCTIFRNMFDLV

-334 AAVRVIFIEC
+334 AAVRVLFVEC
-344 SKDIVLHHAELKGD
+344 SKDILLHHAELKGD
-358 MEEALKGKFMDPDD
+358 MEEALKGKFTDPDD

-385 DYEAALHHVAKSQ
+385 DYEAALHHVTKSQ

-407 DRKPTVRHE
+407 DRKPLVRHE

-424 FSLAYPEIENNDL
+424 YSLAYPEIENNDL

-444 WIPGKLIEAAAM
+444 WIPGKLIEAAAIA
-456 PETRDE
+456 ETRDE

-468 EFVLP
+468 EFILP
-473 LPAKNEDVVP
+473 LPAKNEDVVS
-483 WTERLLLIMKYLNP
+483 WTERLLLVMKYLNP
-497 SHVTSLL
+497 
-504 ALANLKS
+504 A
-511 ARPSVFE
+511 
-518 RFIQCCV
+518 
-525 DFNGGTIDK
+525 
-534 NEEEITRNLNHAIKV
+534 
-549 VTSQS
+549 QS
-554 ADANKLADDL
+554 ADASRLADDL
-564 RAFAKLNES
+564 QAFAKLNES

-582 VDPQTDLKTLI
+582 VDPQTDLKTLV

-644 NTESQSLVGTGGDE
+644 NTESQSLVGMGGDE
-658 SSQQTHAEIIADRAQ
+658 GSQQTHAEIIADRAQ
-673 SVLECMSKF
+673 SVLECISKF
-682 NPAVYAPHVAELV
+682 NPAVYSPHVAELI

-716 IVSLD
+716 VVRLD

-739 LSDVPKQAKFAL
+739 LSDAPKQAKFAL
-751 RVLSH
+751 RALSH
-756 CKDGA
+756 CKDGT

-776 SAKGDT
+776 SAQGDT
-782 LVAHIAA
+782 LVAHISA

-824 EDEMITGD
+824 EDEMITDD

-840 SQLNAIG
+840 SQLNATG

-861 LAHVH
+861 LAHVN

-874 QPVFKLLFTILEHGG
+874 QPVFKLLFTILEHSG

-912 LLKLSSSET
+912 LLKMSSSET

-959 KLGPNFYVLAFIT
+959 KFGPNFYVLTFIT

-986 WVIASMRRLPLELR
+986 WVVASMRRLPLELR

-1028 QDMAKYVEFYLE
+1028 QDMAKYIEFYLE

-1047 IPLQFHLALK
+1047 ISLQFHLALK

-1097 YPGKVKIPADIF
+1097 YPGKVKIPADLF
-1109 RALPNHEAASK
+1109 RALPNHHAAREACTPSYGDHPPPRASIADVVSISKKEYLPEENLQWLAGTGKPVRSPTSK
-1120 ACISTCGD
+1120 ARKTGD
-1128 IHPRGLALL
+1128 DKEK
-1137 TSSRHVCR
+1137 V
-1145 SLKKSICPR
+1145 PR
-1154 KTFNGSR
+1154 KRKAVASGRTNG
-1161 ELENPSVHPPARLAK
+1161 AAK
-1176 HETTRTRLP
+1176 
-1185 GSARQLLR
+1185 
-1193 GEQTEQPRRKARRPK
+1193 KARRPK
-1208 KANTWREQSE
+1208 KADTWREQSE
-1218 DEESEEDPT
+1218 DEESGEDPS
-1227 SESDQDQGNAKAKPR
+1227 SESDDDQDDARANARAN
-1242 PSTSTR
+1242 TSTR
-1248 EERRLKRS
+1248 EERRLRRS
-1256 RGEEEPKQDS
+1256 RGGEEVEPEAEPKQDS
-1266 EESGEEEGSDEEES
+1266 ESGEEEGSGEEES
-1280 DSGSD
+1280 DGESD
-1285 GESGEEGEEGSDKG
+1285 EESGEGEESDKD
-1299 KSVEGVRKKRRL
+1299 KSTEAARKKRR
-1311 RGPRLTHRKR
+1311 
-1321 RSVPS
+1321 
-1326 KS
+1326 

>member
-17 SDKIVTKGL
+17 SDKIITKGL

-33 KMKALHSEL
+33 RMKTLHSEL
-42 ASMDQDNV
+42 ASIDQDNV

-152 LCTIFRNIFDLV
+152 LCTIFRNVFDLV

-321 TWSQWLLRRNDRV
+321 TWTQWLLRRNDRV
-334 AAVRVIFIEC
+334 AVVRVIFVEC
-344 SKDIVLHHAELKGD
+344 AKDIVSRHAELKCD

-385 DYEAALHHVAKSQ
+385 DYEAALHHVTKSQ

-407 DRKPTVRHE
+407 DRKPVVRHE

-424 FSLAYPEIENNDL
+424 YSLAYPEIENNDL

-473 LPAKNEDVVP
+473 MPTKSEDVVS
-483 WTERLLLIMKYLNP
+483 WTERLLLVMKYLNP
-497 SHVTSLL
+497 GHITSLL

-511 ARPSVFE
+511 PRPSVFE

-525 DFNGGTIDK
+525 DFNVIELLPNNGFV
-534 NEEEITRNLNHAIKV
+534 A
-549 VTSQS
+549 QS
-554 ADANKLADDL
+554 ADASKLADDL
-564 RAFAKLNES
+564 RTFAKLNES

-582 VDPQTDLKTLI
+582 VDPQTDLKALI

-637 LKLADQP
+637 LKLSDQP
-644 NTESQSLVGTGGDE
+644 NTESQSLVGMGGDE
-658 SSQQTHAEIIADRAQ
+658 G
-673 SVLECMSKF
+673 
-682 NPAVYAPHVAELV
+682 NELI

-701 KHPRLVQYCTQALAA
+701 KHPRLVQCCTQALAA
-716 IVSLD
+716 VVRTD
-721 SSLAP
+721 NSLAP

-739 LSDVPKQAKFAL
+739 QCDSPKQAKFAL
-751 RVLSH
+751 RALSY

-761 HLCAKVVNTI
+761 DLCAKVVKNI
-771 APALP
+771 ASTLP
-776 SAKGDT
+776 KAKGDT

-794 KSCPEAFE
+794 KACPEAFE

-818 SNTPST
+818 SNIPST
-824 EDEMITGD
+824 EDEMLTDD

-840 SQLNAIG
+840 NQLNAIG

-861 LAHVH
+861 LAHVN
-866 SDAALDIS
+866 SDAALDVS
-874 QPVFKLLFTILEHGG
+874 QPVFKLLFAILEHGG
-889 AVNPSVEY
+889 AVNPSIDYEV
-897 DPRIKAR
+897 KAR

-912 LLKLSSSET
+912 LLKMSSAET
-921 YANVVLKNLIMLAIT
+921 YGNVVLKNLIMLAVT

-943 VRSELLN
+943 SGKSE
-950 KFTLLCINR
+950 KE
-959 KLGPNFYVLAFIT
+959 LAT
-972 AHDPERE
+972 GSLHRCAGSQS
-979 IRERARN
+979 AK
-986 WVIASMRRLPLELR
+986 LR

-1013 LLAHHPDFAVTTEGL
+1013 LLAHHPDFTVTTEGL
-1028 QDMAKYVEFYLE
+1028 QDMAKYIEFYLD

-1047 IPLQFHLALK
+1047 ISLQFHLALK

-1097 YPGKVKIPADIF
+1097 YPGKVKIPGDIF

-1120 ACISTCGD
+1120 ACISKKEYLPEENLQWLSSAGKP
-1128 IHPRGLALL
+1128 IRSP
-1137 TSSRHVCR
+1137 TS
-1145 SLKKSICPR
+1145 K
-1154 KTFNGSR
+1154 
-1161 ELENPSVHPPARLAK
+1161 
-1176 HETTRTRLP
+1176 TTRTKLL
-1185 GSARQLLR
+1185 GSARQLPQ
-1193 GEQTEQPRRKARRPK
+1193 GEQMEQLTRRPK
-1208 KANTWREQSE
+1208 KTNTWREQSA
-1218 DEESEEDPT
+1218 DEESDEDLT
-1227 SESDQDQGNAKAKPR
+1227 SESDEDQDNVKTQHHANT
-1242 PSTSTR
+1242 TSTR
-1248 EERRLKRS
+1248 EERRLRRS
-1256 RGEEEPKQDS
+1256 RGGEELEPKQDS
-1266 EESGEEEGSDEEES
+1266 EQSGEEEGSGEEES
-1280 DSGSD
+1280 GRESGRESD
-1285 GESGEEGEEGSDKG
+1285 GETEEEVDQGGDKD
-1299 KSVEGVRKKRRL
+1299 KSVGVARKKRRM

-1321 RSVPS
+1321 RASRPS
-1326 KS
+1326 KP

>member
-26 TTDALVK
+26 TTDAL
-33 KMKALHSEL
+33 ALHSEL

-152 LCTIFRNIFDLV
+152 LCTIFRNMFDLV

-344 SKDIVLHHAELKGD
+344 SKDILSHHAELKGD
-358 MEEALKGKFMDPDD
+358 MEEALKGKFTDPDD

-385 DYEAALHHVAKSQ
+385 DYEAALHHVTKSQ
-398 LEELAGRCL
+398 LEELTGRCL
-407 DRKPTVRHE
+407 DRKPAVRHE

-424 FSLAYPEIENNDL
+424 YSLAYPEIENNDL

-444 WIPGKLIEAAAM
+444 WIPGKLIEAAAIA
-456 PETRDE
+456 ETRDE

-468 EFVLP
+468 EFILP
-473 LPAKNEDVVP
+473 LPAKNEDVVS
-483 WTERLLLIMKYLNP
+483 WTERLLLVMKYLNP
-497 SHVTSLL
+497 GHITSLL

-511 ARPSVFE
+511 PHPSVFE

-534 NEEEITRNLNHAIKV
+534 DEEEITKNLNHAIKV

-554 ADANKLADDL
+554 TDASKLADDL

-582 VDPQTDLKTLI
+582 VDPQTDLKTLV

-644 NTESQSLVGTGGDE
+644 NTESQSLVGMGGDE
-658 SSQQTHAEIIADRAQ
+658 GSQPHAEMIADRAQ

-682 NPAVYAPHVAELV
+682 NPAVYSPHVAELI

-716 IVSLD
+716 VVRLD

-739 LSDVPKQAKFAL
+739 LSDAPKQAKFAL
-751 RVLSH
+751 RALSH

-776 SAKGDT
+776 SAQGDT
-782 LVAHIAA
+782 LIAHIAA

-824 EDEMITGD
+824 EDEMIPDD

-840 SQLNAIG
+840 SQLNATG

-861 LAHVH
+861 LAHVN

-874 QPVFKLLFTILEHGG
+874 QPVFKLLFTILEHSG

-912 LLKLSSSET
+912 LLKMSSSET

-936 LQDTSFR
+936 LQDTSFW

-959 KLGPNFYVLAFIT
+959 KLGPNFYVLTFIT

-986 WVIASMRRLPLELR
+986 WVVAIVTYARDYFTEIR

-1028 QDMAKYVEFYLE
+1028 QDMARYVEFYLE

-1047 IPLQFHLALK
+1047 ISLQFHLALK

-1071 HLYVLSELAQH
+1071 ISKKEYLPEENLQWLAGTGKPV
-1082 LIRARAKNRGWTLNT
+1082 RSPTSKARKTGDDKDKAPRKR
-1097 YPGKVKIPADIF
+1097 KA
-1109 RALPNHEAASK
+1109 AASGR
-1120 ACISTCGD
+1120 T
-1128 IHPRGLALL
+1128 
-1137 TSSRHVCR
+1137 
-1145 SLKKSICPR
+1145 
-1154 KTFNGSR
+1154 NG
-1161 ELENPSVHPPARLAK
+1161 AAK
-1176 HETTRTRLP
+1176 
-1185 GSARQLLR
+1185 
-1193 GEQTEQPRRKARRPK
+1193 KARRPK
-1208 KANTWREQSE
+1208 KADTWREQSE
-1218 DEESEEDPT
+1218 DDESDEEPSSESE
-1227 SESDQDQGNAKAKPR
+1227 DQDKAKAKPR
-1242 PSTSTR
+1242 ANTSTR
-1248 EERRLKRS
+1248 EERRLRRS
-1256 RGEEEPKQDS
+1256 RGGEEAELEAEPEAEPKQDS
-1266 EESGEEEGSDEEES
+1266 EGSG
-1280 DSGSD
+1280 
-1285 GESGEEGEEGSDKG
+1285 EGEEGSGEEESDEESGEESGEGEESDKG
-1299 KSVEGVRKKRRL
+1299 IGATRKKRRM

-1321 RSVPS
+1321 RSRPS
-1326 KS
+1326 KP